1 MFSNSRN
8 YDFPPVVKF
17 SDGTTLELKTEKKL
31 LGIIISEDLKSR
43 KNTTFMVFK
52 ACQKLWIIQRT
63 LPLNFS
69 QTELFDIYRKEVLSI
84 LDYGVPVW
92 HSSISRKEVTDIEA
106 VQKFAFRIIIRN
118 RYSSYSDA
126 CNLLGTQTLEQR
138 RQQICLRF
146 VSKNLA
152 SENCLFTLSTQN
164 EKLRPRK
171 QKVLMCT

>member
-1 MFSNSRN
+1 MS
-8 YDFPPVVKF
+8 
-17 SDGTTLELKTEKKL
+17 
-31 LGIIISEDLKSR
+31 
-43 KNTTFMVFK
+43 MVSI
-52 ACQKLWIIQRT
+52 ARQKLWIIQRA

-69 QTELFDIYRKEVLSI
+69 QNELFDIYTKEVRSI
-84 LDYGVPVW
+84 LEYGVPVW
-92 HSSISRKEVTDIEA
+92 HSSISRKEVADIEA
-106 VQKFAFRIIIRN
+106 VQTFVFRIILGN

-126 CNLLGTQTLEQR
+126 FNFLGTQTLEQR

-171 QKVLMCT
+171 QKVNEFKCNTNQFQRSSLPYLAQLANSQL